1 MDSLE
6 SNYYAHMAFDP
17 DHTRRIRSYYVPFFD
32 GHEPVLE
39 LGCGQGEFLDALRG
53 RGMAAWGV
61 DLDPGMVERATA
73 KGHDVTLAGAVEYL
87 EGASAPEG
95 VGGVFCAH
103 LLEHLQPVEAV
114 RLLRGVVSVLQPAGV
129 AVFVVPN
136 PACYAVLTHD
146 FWRDPTHVRFYDIP
160 LVEFLCA
167 EAGLVV
173 GESGANPLDHPGPP
187 PGFEADLVLDDTDL
201 YDDYDAV
208 GGAGGATAELQDLRR
223 RLRQTQIALRD
234 LERAHR
240 TLVRG
245 LYEPNE
251 VYVVAHR
258 A

>member
-39 LGCGQGEFLDALRG
+39 LGCGQGEFLDALREHG
-53 RGMAAWGV
+53 VAASGV
-61 DLDPGMVERATA
+61 DLDPGMVERAAA
-73 KGHDVTLAGAVEYL
+73 KGHDVTLAGAIEYL
-87 EGASAPEG
+87 EGAAVSQR

-103 LLEHLQPVEAV
+103 LLEHLQPAEAG
-114 RLLRGVVSVLQPAGV
+114 RLLRGVASVLQPGGV

-146 FWRDPTHVRFYDIP
+146 FWRDPTHVRFYDTA

-167 EAGLVV
+167 EAGLLVRD
-173 GESGANPLDHPGPP
+173 SGANPLDHPGPP
-187 PGFEADLVLDDTDL
+187 PGFEADIVLDDADL
-201 YDDYDAV
+201 YDDHEAPGG
-208 GGAGGATAELQDLRR
+208 GGAAAELHDLRR
-223 RLRQTQIALRD
+223 RLRQTQVALRD

-251 VYVVAHR
+251 VYVIAQR
-258 A
+258 T